1 METTKTWDFTCQS
14 KSFVSIFFTS
24 QVPACELQPFF
35 CHDLANDMYSQNPKT
50 VFSHLKTFFLAQ
62 NFHISLC
69 SVNWNQTR
77 FRSFWSWF
85 LYIARYRGPYLQTQQ
100 TVLETQQNIP
110 GSQQPLSQTHH
121 GIIETQQRFME
132 TEHSITEA
140 QHNNIQVYKT
150 QYLQNTT
157 QFSQNRTQYVFRK
170 YCVGLIVG
178 PSPILMEYG
187 QLLFL
192 WLSRDWPS
200 VRVYRLRGWG
210 RGDYQKEGRGVSG
223 V

>member
-1 METTKTWDFTCQS
+1 MLPWKLRKLEILPVNQNRSSVYFSLPKFQLVSCNLSFAMIWQMTCTH
-14 KSFVSIFFTS
+14 KI
-24 QVPACELQPFF
+24 
-35 CHDLANDMYSQNPKT
+35 PK
-50 VFSHLKTFFLAQ
+50 
-62 NFHISLC
+62 LC
-69 SVNWNQTR
+69 SATLKH
-77 FRSFWSWF
+77 FSWLKISISHCVQSTETKRGFVLFDRDFFILLVTVAHICKHNKQF
-85 LYIARYRGPYLQTQQ
+85 LKHNK
-100 TVLETQQNIP
+100 NIP

-192 WLSRDWPS
+192 
-200 VRVYRLRGWG
+200 
-210 RGDYQKEGRGVSG
+210 
-223 V
+223 